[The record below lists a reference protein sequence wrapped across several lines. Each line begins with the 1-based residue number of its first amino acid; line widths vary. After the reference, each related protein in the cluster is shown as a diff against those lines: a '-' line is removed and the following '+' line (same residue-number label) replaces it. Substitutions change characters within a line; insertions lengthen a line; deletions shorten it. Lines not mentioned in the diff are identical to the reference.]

1 MKSKN
6 TRSIFKSICLSMA
19 LGICIIVFGGFFV
32 GIGIK
37 AWSDYENYSFISG
50 MVNAVNENYPEIG
63 ELVMV
68 CLINRDSLRI
78 KVGQK
83 ILHEKGYS
91 EQVFKQG
98 LIGQTT
104 AVGIIVL
111 ILLAMIVVV
120 LLFRK
125 CTWFINKNHIFN
137 LQVLIGIGIV
147 CIVIITSGI
156 TIGEVLSDR
165 ISYRRYWVVG
175 EIAGTLAHN
184 DEQSQTAE
192 KFVRATMELKHT
204 NHEDELLIK
213 YGYDYE
219 DFKYDQQLITIILS
233 GMMAVA
239 PLALYFEILCFYIQ
253 RRTYVNKAEKKSI

>member
-111 ILLAMIVVV
+111 ILLAMIIVA

-125 CTWFINKNHIFN
+125 CTRFINRITYSIFK
-137 LQVLIGIGIV
+137 
-147 CIVIITSGI
+147 C
-156 TIGEVLSDR
+156 
-165 ISYRRYWVVG
+165 
-175 EIAGTLAHN
+175 
-184 DEQSQTAE
+184 
-192 KFVRATMELKHT
+192 
-204 NHEDELLIK
+204 
-213 YGYDYE
+213 
-219 DFKYDQQLITIILS
+219 
-233 GMMAVA
+233 
-239 PLALYFEILCFYIQ
+239 
-253 RRTYVNKAEKKSI
+253 

>member
-1 MKSKN
+1 M
-6 TRSIFKSICLSMA
+6 
-19 LGICIIVFGGFFV
+19 
-32 GIGIK
+32 
-37 AWSDYENYSFISG
+37 
-50 MVNAVNENYPEIG
+50 
-63 ELVMV
+63 
-68 CLINRDSLRI
+68 
-78 KVGQK
+78 
-83 ILHEKGYS
+83 
-91 EQVFKQG
+91 
-98 LIGQTT
+98 
-104 AVGIIVL
+104 
-111 ILLAMIVVV
+111 
-120 LLFRK
+120 
-125 CTWFINKNHIFN
+125 
-137 LQVLIGIGIV
+137 LIGIGIV

-192 KFVRATMELKHT
+192 KFIRATMELKHT

-239 PLALYFEILCFYIQ
+239 PLALYFEILYFYIQ